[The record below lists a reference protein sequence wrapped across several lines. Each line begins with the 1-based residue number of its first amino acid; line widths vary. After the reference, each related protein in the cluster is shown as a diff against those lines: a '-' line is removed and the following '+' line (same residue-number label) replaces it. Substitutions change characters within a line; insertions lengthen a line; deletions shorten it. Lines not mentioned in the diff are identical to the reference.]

1 MCAINFY
8 NTLFYIAACSASDS
22 DLARPEHVLIE
33 DVQCGP
39 DNSDNCAETF
49 VQCVRKTEDNLARVR
64 PSSAVLMSSSVRPMT
79 TSSKPQDHQ
88 QYPPINRKRLATRE
102 SLEIESKLPKTY
114 PGEGCVDEGSEEEC
128 SSQRDVFETGCD
140 TNDKQSSSA
149 ENVHDEKNE
158 NKSNFHDNT
167 CAVSSK
173 SDACRTAASS
183 VTDVCRKSASPK
195 TDLSRTTHTLENSV
209 SRTPVATPET
219 VNNTENCG
227 SGQKDCKQRKRPHY
241 KREKNQLC
249 PLCDVYLKDYDSLYD
264 HLKLRHPNRDEAAEW
279 LSATKAMMRVTCG
292 VCSKDYSSKE
302 QLVVH
307 TNLVHTDHKK
317 VECSLCHVVVKSAS
331 HLRGHYRRVHDNNE
345 SHKYLCHLCPARFK
359 LQSYLTTHIK
369 FVHTNNEKDA
379 YKCDQCEH
387 TSACL
392 KYLAN
397 HKLRVHSTRRFTCR
411 YCQQPFSTVANMQR
425 HERLLHECLKEK
437 PHACETCGKRFT
449 LKANMKHHLLTVHN
463 KRFLYQCTV
472 CKKGFPRQ
480 KQLRLHSVEVHST
493 ELYTVTT
500 LSSVC
505 RAVSSDTHLLN
516 TSVAGS
522 GTLRVS
528 TRATG
533 STVDS
538 IPCPRKTLHTVKYIV
553 ATPEIQQTFSV
564 KKDDLV

>member
-8 NTLFYIAACSASDS
+8 NTLFYIAACSARDS

-49 VQCVRKTEDNLARVR
+49 VQCVRKNEDNLARVK
-64 PSSAVLMSSSVRPMT
+64 PSSAVLMSSSVRPMAI
-79 TSSKPQDHQ
+79 SSQPQDHQ
-88 QYPPINRKRLATRE
+88 QHQQINIKRLATRE
-102 SLEIESKLPKTY
+102 SLGIESKLPKTY
-114 PGEGCVDEGSEEEC
+114 TGEGCVDESSEEEC
-128 SSQRDVFETGCD
+128 SSQPIFETRSD
-140 TNDKQSSSA
+140 VNDKQSPPA
-149 ENVHDEKNE
+149 ENVHDERNE
-158 NKSNFHDNT
+158 NKSNLHDNA
-167 CAVSSK
+167 CAMSSK

-183 VTDVCRKSASPK
+183 LTDVCRKSASPK
-195 TDLSRTTHTLENSV
+195 TTQGLESSV
-209 SRTPVATPET
+209 STPPGATPET
-219 VNNTENCG
+219 VNHAENCG
-227 SGQKDCKQRKRPHY
+227 SGQRDSKQRKRPHY
-241 KREKNQLC
+241 KREKNQSC

-264 HLKLRHPNRDEAAEW
+264 HLKLRHPNRDEVAEW
-279 LSATKAMMRVTCG
+279 LSATKAMMRVTCS
-292 VCSKDYSSKE
+292 VCSKEYSSKE
-302 QLVVH
+302 QLAVH
-307 TNLVHTDHKK
+307 TNLVHTAHSK

-331 HLRGHYRRVHDNNE
+331 HLRGHYNRVHDNTK

-387 TSACL
+387 TSACM

-397 HKLRVHSTRRFTCR
+397 HKLRVHSMRRFTCR

-425 HERLLHECLKEK
+425 HERLLHECLREK

-449 LKANMKHHLLTVHN
+449 LKANMKHHILTVHK

-480 KQLRLHSVEVHST
+480 KQLRLHSVEFHST

-500 LSSVC
+500 MSSVC
-505 RAVSSDTHLLN
+505 KPVSSDTPQLDA
-516 TSVAGS
+516 SVAGS
-522 GTLRVS
+522 GTPRVS
-528 TRATG
+528 TRVAG

-538 IPCPRKTLHTVKYIV
+538 TACPRRTMNTVKYIV